1 MTTNIIVLSITSRTL
16 SETIP
21 SPSSINLSAILRRSI
36 VPFVL
41 QAFMHGAQMT

>member
-21 SPSSINLSAILRRSI
+21 SPEFDQFIGDS
-36 VPFVL
+36 
-41 QAFMHGAQMT
+41 